1 MRCHAA
7 AIAARLQPPAI
18 AVVRPSDIINLLF
31 DSGVYHSRGQT
42 INEEFFMAETN
53 AEYSTTIGPDASF
66 NGHLKFEKGVRLLG
80 KFEGEITSKGQLEIA
95 EGAKMSGQVSAGTIR
110 VDGEVKGN
118 LTAETKVL
126 LSASGRLEGD
136 IQASRL
142 EVAEGA
148 VLVGQCMVGSNG
160 KDRPATAPKSATPD
174 QATLARPRGGSVTP
188 EPAKK

>member
-1 MRCHAA
+1 
-7 AIAARLQPPAI
+7 
-18 AVVRPSDIINLLF
+18 VVRRSDIISLPF
-31 DSGVYHSRGQT
+31 GSGVYHSRGQT
-42 INEEFFMAETN
+42 INEEFFMAESN

-95 EGAKMSGQVSAGTIR
+95 EGAKMSGQVAAGTIR

-148 VLVGQCMVGSNG
+148 VLVGQCTVGPNG
-160 KDRPATAPKSATPD
+160 KDRDGAGPRTAAPGQGAMVKPRSGPA
-174 QATLARPRGGSVTP
+174 TP